1 VKKTS
6 TLISLFFLFGCGTGG
21 SGPFNSV
28 ALDTSS
34 DKHLY
39 VASGA
44 CYGGGVTTS
53 AGPTNTIAKFNLNT
67 GELESVVIDYN
78 KQIPGDSPVS
88 IADYDADH
96 MLVLVENAAGRRVEL
111 VNKDGS
117 GTSVYYLNNTALSAV
132 MRSIALLS
140 DMSLLISKSSAVEKI
155 NAAKV
160 RLTQGAN
167 PWVSAPAAPC
177 ATSTTLISSAIVH
190 SSGKIVYTHAA
201 ATPNNKIGVINATG
215 YGSAADCNS
224 GTAGPTTT
232 ALPTRALFHTNGKL
246 LVSFGSTTA
255 ASNSVYSY
263 DFNSTSGTLSNATS
277 VYNDSGILLN
287 GPSAMTVDPD
297 SGDVFVSMATSTF
310 NTIERFHFVDNAFT
324 RATTSKAFIP
334 ANAYTRCTAD
344 MKVMN

>member
-1 VKKTS
+1 MKKFS
-6 TLISLFFLFGCGTGG
+6 IFIYLLFLFGCGNEG

-28 ALDTSS
+28 ALGTSS
-34 DKHLY
+34 SKYLY

-53 AGPTNTIAKFNLNT
+53 AGPTNTITKFNLNT
-67 GELESVVIDYN
+67 GALENVVIDYN
-78 KQIPGDSPVS
+78 QQIPGDSPVS

-96 MLVLVENAAGRRVEL
+96 LLVLVENASGRRVDL

-117 GTSVYYLNNTALSAV
+117 GANVYYFNVTALSAV
-132 MRSIALLS
+132 LRSLTLLS
-140 DMSLLISKSSAVEKI
+140 DMSMLISKSSAIEKV
-155 NAAKV
+155 NASKV
-160 RLTQGAN
+160 RVTQGAN
-167 PWVSAPAAPC
+167 PWINAPAAPC
-177 ATSTTLISSAIVH
+177 ATSTTLISSAVAH

-201 ATPNNKIGVINATG
+201 ASPNNKIGVINASG
-215 YGSAADCNS
+215 YAAAADCNS

-232 ALPTRALFHTNGKL
+232 ALPTRAIFHPDGKL

-263 DFNSTSGTLSNATS
+263 DFNSTSGALSNATS
-277 VYNDSGILLN
+277 VFNDSGILN
-287 GPSAMTVDPD
+287 GPSSMTVDPD

-310 NTIERFHFVDNAFT
+310 NTIERFHFVNNVFT
-324 RATTSKAFIP
+324 RATTSTAFIP
-334 ANAYTRCTAD
+334 SNAYTRCTAD